1 MIQQHKQTIQEYC
14 KENYLYINDT
24 DFKLFELLRN
34 FIENDWLIDEI
45 TAKIIQNSEITAVIH
60 SNKSMEV
67 LEFLRSLNIARI
79 NNLRLT
85 FTEEFTEADLDLIGM
100 TDMDLIGKK
109 DMDCSLLNIFLEK
122 SSSSMISI
130 STSSTRLSLS
140 MEKKQIVPNFL
151 KSSFKSFSFHYIE
164 TQEEEEEEML
174 DNLFFTL
181 SDLIEHILG
190 NHGHKE
196 LILLKSTSKRSDLY
210 GRLLY
215 GRLVQKIRS
224 LFGQRENFENILI
237 KRFY

>member
-1 MIQQHKQTIQEYC
+1 MIQQHQQTIQKCCDNNEF
-14 KENYLYINDT
+14 NINDT

-34 FIENDWLIDEI
+34 FIENDLFIDEI
-45 TAKIIQNSEITAVIH
+45 TAKIIQNSRITVYIH

-79 NNLRLT
+79 NSLRLT

-100 TDMDLIGKK
+100 V
-109 DMDCSLLNIFLEK
+109 DMDCSFLNIYLGRF
-122 SSSSMISI
+122 SSSISI
-130 STSSTRLSLS
+130 SPYGTNLYLS

-196 LILLKSTSKRSDLY
+196 LILLKSTSKRFDLY